1 MRRLLPLLL
10 TLFLAVFAHA
20 QSDPSL
26 KLEIEGRGT
35 VIIRLYRDKAPKAV
49 AQIVKLAKSGFYD
62 GLRFHRADRTP
73 RPYLVQVGDPKS
85 KSGDL
90 NAPGMGTNGTGARIA
105 FEDSGLTNVAGAV
118 GLARL
123 GQDRDSG
130 DSQFY
135 ILLGAQRFLDG
146 NYTVFGQVTDGMDVV
161 RKIEK
166 GDRINKATISG
177 V

>member
-1 MRRLLPLLL
+1 MRRLLVLVLA
-10 TLFLAVFAHA
+10 LFLAVFAHA
-20 QSDPSL
+20 QNGPTL
-26 KLEIEGRGT
+26 RLEIEGRGT
-35 VIIRLYRDKAPKAV
+35 VVIRLYSDKAPKAV
-49 AQIVKLAKSGFYD
+49 AEIVKLAKSGFYD

-85 KSGDL
+85 RSGSLD
-90 NAPGMGTNGTGARIA
+90 APGMGTNGTGARIPY
-105 FEDSGLTNVAGAV
+105 EDSGLKNVAGAV

-135 ILLGAQRFLDG
+135 ILLGSQGFLDG
-146 NYTVFGQVTDGMDVV
+146 NYTVFGQVTDGLDVV

-166 GDRINKATISG
+166 GDRITKATVSG
-177 V
+177 G